1 MARDVI
7 NLGRVRKQRARDE
20 KRRTADANPARFGRP
35 KAERQAEE
43 ARVKA
48 EAAHLDDHRRRGPA
62 PHPHPGGEPA
72 Q

>member
-20 KRRTADANPARFGRP
+20 KRRTADANAARFGRT

-48 EAAHLDDHRRRGPA
+48 ETAHLDGHLRSA
-62 PHPHPGGEPA
+62 PDLDPDPEGEPG